1 MKYLFLCLLI
11 SAALILF
18 IVMFKSHKFFK
29 CLFSS
34 SLQGIAAMFAVN
46 VLGMVTGFHI
56 AVNWYTILF
65 SLIFGTPGV
74 IALTMADFIFSK

>member
-1 MKYLFLCLLI
+1 
-11 SAALILF
+11 
-18 IVMFKSHKFFK
+18 
-29 CLFSS
+29 
-34 SLQGIAAMFAVN
+34 MFAVN
-46 VLGMVTGFHI
+46 ILGMVTGFHI